1 MLTREFKEFREFRE
15 GSYFM
20 RTALPKFPNFPK
32 FPNKKVKY
40 FTTHLL
46 TTAIKCCIFVLEFN
60 Y

>member
-20 RTALPKFPNFPK
+20 RPALLKFPNFPK
-32 FPNKKVKY
+32 FPNKKVKL
-40 FTTHLL
+40 FTVYPL